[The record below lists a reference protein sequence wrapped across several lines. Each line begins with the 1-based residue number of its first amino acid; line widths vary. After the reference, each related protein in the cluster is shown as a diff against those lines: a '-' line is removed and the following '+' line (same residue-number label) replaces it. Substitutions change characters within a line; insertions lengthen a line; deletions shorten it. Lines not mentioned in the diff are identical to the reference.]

1 MTLGAI
7 ALHSHRHLPSGCRL
21 HRPRQLVHLL
31 LSGERL
37 QNGFTGGLMRC
48 TKLIGRVLGH
58 TIGHATGIGAI
69 GALYQVIGVK
79 PAGTGKGPAV
89 DRAAAQTDQA
99 RDGVANEDG
108 ATDEA
113 QAGDGAADE
122 AQAGDGAATEADQAG
137 SQAADEADQLGGRVG

>member
-1 MTLGAI
+1 
-7 ALHSHRHLPSGCRL
+7 
-21 HRPRQLVHLL
+21 
-31 LSGERL
+31 
-37 QNGFTGGLMRC
+37 MRC

-89 DRAAAQTDQA
+89 DRAAAQIDQA
-99 RDGVANEDG
+99 RDGVADKTQAGDG
-108 ATDEA
+108 ATNEA
-113 QAGDGAADE
+113 QAGDG
-122 AQAGDGAATEADQAG
+122 ATEADQAG